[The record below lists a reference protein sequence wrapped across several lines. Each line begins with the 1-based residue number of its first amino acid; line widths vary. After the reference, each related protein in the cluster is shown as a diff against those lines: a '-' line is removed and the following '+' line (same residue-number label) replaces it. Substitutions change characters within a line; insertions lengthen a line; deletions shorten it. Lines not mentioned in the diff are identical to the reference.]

1 MQCCAIDSAARAVI
15 GVHMVMTPTPYPHR
29 LVAAADGTYTIAP
42 DDKYDSDETYFRP
55 SADVDSEE
63 DDLQD
68 FSIFEG
74 MTAEQVARFGQ
85 PSSQCGPFTLSQ
97 EDYQALEARRERF
110 ADHVQEIDDDA
121 LIEDAFIVPLHT
133 SDKMI

>member
-1 MQCCAIDSAARAVI
+1 MLARLREEQNI
-15 GVHMVMTPTPYPHR
+15 LENLGN
-29 LVAAADGTYTIAP
+29 
-42 DDKYDSDETYFRP
+42 E
-55 SADVDSEE
+55 ADVESEEDDLDVESEE

-97 EDYQALEARRERF
+97 EDYQAHYMWLYQAISQHQAICASAAGIIQAAWRAKQSKNNPGGNVVLPRDEALRV
-110 ADHVQEIDDDA
+110 D
-121 LIEDAFIVPLHT
+121 
-133 SDKMI
+133 